1 MQSKPWYQ
9 SKTLYL
15 NLITG
20 IIAVLALP
28 TVLQVV
34 PTSWMPAIGI
44 VDSIG
49 NWVLRVYFT
58 NTAIVTAPAAPT
70 STPAA

>member
-1 MQSKPWYQ
+1 MKAWFE
-9 SKTLYL
+9 SKTVWF
-15 NLITG
+15 NIITG

-34 PTSWMPAIGI
+34 PTAWMPAIGI

-58 NTAIVTAPAAPT
+58 STAIETAPAAPT